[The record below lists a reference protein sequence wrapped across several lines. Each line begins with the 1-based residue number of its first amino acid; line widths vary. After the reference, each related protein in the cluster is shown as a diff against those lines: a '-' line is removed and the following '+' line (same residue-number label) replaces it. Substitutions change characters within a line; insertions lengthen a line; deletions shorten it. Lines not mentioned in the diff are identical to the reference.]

1 MSYLSPMRKL
11 KKNMTN
17 SKSSKPQPDAS
28 LSDVVLGNERGR
40 LAVLRAMEMA
50 AKDQQK
56 IIDKA
61 NRQ

>member
-28 LSDVVLGNERGR
+28 LSDVVLGNEKGS
-40 LAVLRAMEMA
+40 LAILEAMKIA

-61 NRQ
+61 NSQ